1 MVGRSRSPWRV
12 VVGGSSRS
20 RTAALCVRRR
30 PGDRAWATRV
40 WIRIPRGAIR
50 VARARR
56 GRKASR
62 ARTLAR
68 GAAAGGRQR
77 AEPAVWVG
85 VAFGPEGRTAGPP
98 RRGCCSRRRRVDA
111 ACAGAGAKGSIAR
124 VASAPREPRSWLQS
138 FSPPNTFP
146 RSSRKPLGAGDTR
159 ATVSPRA
166 LGRADLDHACDANGF
181 EIPILTG
188 APRALRACGDPRT
201 PKANL
206 GEVTSVRSVASS
218 EKKFNSGESLRG
230 ARREDDDDL
239 APRPRAYPRRNRG
252 RG

>member
-1 MVGRSRSPWRV
+1 LVGRSRSPWRV

-56 GRKASR
+56 ERKASR
-62 ARTLAR
+62 GRTLGR

-77 AEPAVWVG
+77 AGPAVWVG

-111 ACAGAGAKGSIAR
+111 ASRAR
-124 VASAPREPRSWLQS
+124 ARRAPSRASRQRPVNRSRGVS
-138 FSPPNTFP
+138 RSPPPNTRSFS

-166 LGRADLDHACDANGF
+166 TCRTDLDHACDANGF

-188 APRALRACGDPRT
+188 APRALRACGDPPT

-206 GEVTSVRSVASS
+206 GEVTSVRRVVR
-218 EKKFNSGESLRG
+218 EKVQL
-230 ARREDDDDL
+230 
-239 APRPRAYPRRNRG
+239 G
-252 RG
+252 RVTS

>member
-1 MVGRSRSPWRV
+1 M
-12 VVGGSSRS
+12 VGGSSRS

-56 GRKASR
+56 ERKASR
-62 ARTLAR
+62 GRTLGR

-77 AEPAVWVG
+77 AGPAVWVG

-111 ACAGAGAKGSIAR
+111 AAR
-124 VASAPREPRSWLQS
+124 ARRAPSRASRQRPVNRSRGLGR
-138 FSPPNTFP
+138 SPPHTFP

-166 LGRADLDHACDANGF
+166 TCRADLDHACDANGF

-188 APRALRACGDPRT
+188 APRALRACGDPSN
-201 PKANL
+201 PKGKPRGGHLSPSVLRVVREKVQL
-206 GEVTSVRSVASS
+206 GRVTSW
-218 EKKFNSGESLRG
+218 G
-230 ARREDDDDL
+230 AE
-239 APRPRAYPRRNRG
+239 G
-252 RG
+252 G

>member
-56 GRKASR
+56 GRKVSR
-62 ARTLAR
+62 ERTLGR

-111 ACAGAGAKGSIAR
+111 ALRAR
-124 VASAPREPRSWLQS
+124 ARRAPSRASRQRPVNRSRGLGRSPPHTPEVSSELSETPRRGRHARDRQPARDVPHRPRSRVRCERLRD
-138 FSPPNTFP
+138 P
-146 RSSRKPLGAGDTR
+146 DT
-159 ATVSPRA
+159 
-166 LGRADLDHACDANGF
+166 HW
-181 EIPILTG
+181 G
-188 APRALRACGDPRT
+188 APG
-201 PKANL
+201 
-206 GEVTSVRSVASS
+206 ASRVWGPL
-218 EKKFNSGESLRG
+218 EPQR
-230 ARREDDDDL
+230 
-239 APRPRAYPRRNRG
+239 
-252 RG
+252 

>member
-1 MVGRSRSPWRV
+1 LVGRSRSPWRG

-30 PGDRAWATRV
+30 PRDRAWATRV

-62 ARTLAR
+62 ARTLGR
-68 GAAAGGRQR
+68 GAAAEGRQR

-111 ACAGAGAKGSIAR
+111 ASRARARRAPSRASRQRPVNRSRGLGRSPPPTRGVFLGALGNPKARETRARPSARARWAAPTSITRAMRTASRSRYSLGRPGRFAR
-124 VASAPREPRSWLQS
+124 VGTPELQRQ
-138 FSPPNTFP
+138 T
-146 RSSRKPLGAGDTR
+146 
-159 ATVSPRA
+159 
-166 LGRADLDHACDANGF
+166 
-181 EIPILTG
+181 
-188 APRALRACGDPRT
+188 
-201 PKANL
+201 
-206 GEVTSVRSVASS
+206 
-218 EKKFNSGESLRG
+218 
-230 ARREDDDDL
+230 
-239 APRPRAYPRRNRG
+239 
-252 RG
+252 

>member
-1 MVGRSRSPWRV
+1 MGIGRPAGSGGRTGVGCFCLVGRSRSPWRV

-62 ARTLAR
+62 ARTLGR

-111 ACAGAGAKGSIAR
+111 ALRAR
-124 VASAPREPRSWLQS
+124 ARRAPSRASRQRPVNRSRGVS
-138 FSPPNTFP
+138 RSPPPTRGVF
-146 RSSRKPLGAGDTR
+146 LGA
-159 ATVSPRA
+159 
-166 LGRADLDHACDANGF
+166 LGN
-181 EIPILTG
+181 P
-188 APRALRACGDPRT
+188 
-201 PKANL
+201 
-206 GEVTSVRSVASS
+206 
-218 EKKFNSGESLRG
+218 
-230 ARREDDDDL
+230 
-239 APRPRAYPRRNRG
+239 
-252 RG
+252 

>member
-1 MVGRSRSPWRV
+1 MG
-12 VVGGSSRS
+12 
-20 RTAALCVRRR
+20 
-30 PGDRAWATRV
+30 
-40 WIRIPRGAIR
+40 
-50 VARARR
+50 
-56 GRKASR
+56 
-62 ARTLAR
+62 R
-68 GAAAGGRQR
+68 GAAAEGRQR

-111 ACAGAGAKGSIAR
+111 ASRAR
-124 VASAPREPRSWLQS
+124 ARRAPSRASRQRPVNRGRGFSR
-138 FSPPNTFP
+138 SPPQHFP

-166 LGRADLDHACDANGF
+166 TCRTDLDHACDANGF

-239 APRPRAYPRRNRG
+239 ASACQAGDSGYRRCREHGYTERRVEQEGHEAEESPEAPRAVRARG
-252 RG
+252 EVPLSVQGVQRLSSRPSAL

>member
-1 MVGRSRSPWRV
+1 M
-12 VVGGSSRS
+12 VGGSSRS

-62 ARTLAR
+62 GRTLAR

-111 ACAGAGAKGSIAR
+111 ASRAR
-124 VASAPREPRSWLQS
+124 ARRAPSRASRQRPVNRSRGLGR
-138 FSPPNTFP
+138 SPPQHFP

-188 APRALRACGDPRT
+188 APRALRACGEPPNPKGKPRGGH
-201 PKANL
+201 L
-206 GEVTSVRSVASS
+206 SQSVASS

-239 APRPRAYPRRNRG
+239 ATSC
-252 RG
+252 

>member
-1 MVGRSRSPWRV
+1 MRRGDPGVSHGGGGWRWCSNGLNPPRGDRASGWIWWKDCGKAFLFGGKKPKSLGV

-62 ARTLAR
+62 ARTLGR

-111 ACAGAGAKGSIAR
+111 ASRAR
-124 VASAPREPRSWLQS
+124 ARRAPSRASRQRPVNRSRGLGR
-138 FSPPNTFP
+138 SPPPTLF
-146 RSSRKPLGAGDTR
+146 LGA
-159 ATVSPRA
+159 
-166 LGRADLDHACDANGF
+166 LGN
-181 EIPILTG
+181 P
-188 APRALRACGDPRT
+188 
-201 PKANL
+201 
-206 GEVTSVRSVASS
+206 
-218 EKKFNSGESLRG
+218 
-230 ARREDDDDL
+230 
-239 APRPRAYPRRNRG
+239 
-252 RG
+252 